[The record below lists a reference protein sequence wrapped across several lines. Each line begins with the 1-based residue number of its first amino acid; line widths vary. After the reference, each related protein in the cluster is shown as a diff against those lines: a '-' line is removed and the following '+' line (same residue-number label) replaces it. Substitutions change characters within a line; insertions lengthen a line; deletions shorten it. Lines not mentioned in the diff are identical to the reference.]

1 MSRGVDSG
9 ESEFDRLTRQI
20 AELDVRE
27 AELLVSPDVENEVA
41 LVGLREQRDGLKLEL
56 EELWARRS
64 NACCGGE

>member
-1 MSRGVDSG
+1 MSRHVDSG

-27 AELLVSPDVENEVA
+27 AELLVSPGVKNEVA
-41 LVGLREQRDGLKLEL
+41 LVRLREQRDGLTREL